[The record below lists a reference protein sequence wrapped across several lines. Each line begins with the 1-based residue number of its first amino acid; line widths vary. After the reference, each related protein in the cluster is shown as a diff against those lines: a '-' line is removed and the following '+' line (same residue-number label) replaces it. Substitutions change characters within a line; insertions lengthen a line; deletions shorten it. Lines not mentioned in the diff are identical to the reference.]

1 MEWQYCIIRKE
12 VFQMNV
18 DALKT
23 YDNQFTTSE
32 RKQLVAE
39 MLKAMRE
46 TEKLQQKELAELL
59 GIKPQTYSAYEL
71 GRNEPPV
78 EILVR
83 LSKLYDVPIDILVQ
97 KDTNKDSAKAK
108 EQLEMF
114 DKQIQE
120 LKKEMLEKGSNAKM
134 EQLIKAIEEFNSTL
148 KDKI

>member
-1 MEWQYCIIRKE
+1 
-12 VFQMNV
+12 MNV

>member
-97 KDTNKDSAKAK
+97 KDANKDSAKAK

-120 LKKEMLEKGSNAKM
+120 LKKEMLEKGSNAEM
-134 EQLIKAIEEFNSTL
+134 EQFIKAIEGFTSTL

>member
-32 RKQLVAE
+32 RKQLVAD

-46 TEKLQQKELAELL
+46 TKGLQQKELAELL

-83 LSKLYDVPIDILVQ
+83 LSKLYDVTIDMLVQ
-97 KDTNKDSAKAK
+97 RDAVRNGAKAK
-108 EQLEMF
+108 EQLELF

-120 LKKEMLEKGSNAKM
+120 LKIEMLEKGSNTEM
-134 EQLIKAIEEFNSTL
+134 EQFIKAIEGLTSTL